1 MYIKNRAF
9 KERLTMDYTTLGEE
23 SKMEGL
29 PSPTQMPSLYQACQQ
44 IVDGR
49 KARGKQ
55 YDLAGVLMVLVWAKL
70 AGMSSVLAVSQ
81 WAKDQ
86 EKIIRKSVGMSWKQ
100 MPCAN
105 TYSYALAHVDSQ
117 QVNAHLAAWFVR
129 QMAQHPAGESP
140 HQHTHLAIDGKALKS
155 TGKQAYGG
163 DAPQLHLLHVYEAE
177 TGVVLQQIPIGSK
190 TNEVGA
196 LKPFLTEVMCKG
208 RVITA
213 DAAQSYHEMPR
224 LVKRAGGEVIL
235 IIKDN
240 TPVARADLELFFE
253 DPQADQQTWQSYQ
266 QIEKGH
272 GRLERRWIRCSPDL
286 NGLFFEDWGEIGQV
300 FRLQRERTVKGDLHV
315 SGTPPGMK
323 TVVFRGEQSCE
334 VIYGLTT
341 MTMHRCPPEQL
352 LHSIRAHWKVEN
364 HLHWRRDAL
373 LGEDRCRVR
382 CHAVME
388 MLAVLNTVVLSLM
401 NAHQVSTVARQLRR
415 FASHPQEA
423 LPWLLQDF

>member
-1 MYIKNRAF
+1 
-9 KERLTMDYTTLGEE
+9 MDYTTLLEE
-23 SKMEGL
+23 SKTEKL
-29 PSPTQMPSLYQACQQ
+29 PSSPQMLSLYQVCQQ

-49 KARGKQ
+49 KARGKR
-55 YDLAGVLMVLVWAKL
+55 YDLAGVLLVLVWAKL
-70 AGMSSVLAVSQ
+70 TGMSSVLAVSQ

-86 EKIIRKSVGMSWKQ
+86 EKMIRKSVGIGWKR

-105 TYSYALAHVDSQ
+105 TYSYVLAHLESQ

-129 QMAQHPAGESP
+129 QMAQHPAGASND
-140 HQHTHLAIDGKALKS
+140 QHRHLAIDGKALKS
-155 TGKQAYGG
+155 TGEQAYGG
-163 DAPQLHLLHVYEAE
+163 DSPQQHLLHIYEAE
-177 TGVVLQQIPIGSK
+177 TGVVLQQIPIGTK

-196 LKPFLTEVMCKG
+196 LKPFLAEVTCKG

-213 DAAQSYHEMPR
+213 DAAQSYHEMTR

-253 DPQADQQTWQSYQ
+253 DPQADQHTWHSYTQ
-266 QIEKGH
+266 VEKGH

-286 NGLFFEDWGEIGQV
+286 NGLFFHDWGEIGQV
-300 FRLQRERTVKGDLHV
+300 FRLQRERMVK
-315 SGTPPGMK
+315 
-323 TVVFRGEQSCE
+323 GEQSCE
-334 VIYGLTT
+334 VVYGLTT
-341 MTMHRCPPEQL
+341 LPMSRCGPEQL
-352 LHSIRAHWKVEN
+352 LRYIRAHWKVEN

-382 CHAVME
+382 CIPVME

-401 NAHQVSTVARQLRR
+401 NVHQVSTVARQLRR

-423 LPWLLQDF
+423 LAWLLHDF

>member
-1 MYIKNRAF
+1 
-9 KERLTMDYTTLGEE
+9 MDYTTLLEE
-23 SKMEGL
+23 SKTEKL
-29 PSPTQMPSLYQACQQ
+29 PSPTEMPSLYQACQQ

-86 EKIIRKSVGMSWKQ
+86 EKIIRRSVGIDWKR

-105 TYSYALAHVDSQ
+105 TYSYVLAHVESQ
-117 QVNAHLAAWFVR
+117 QVNAYLAAWFVR
-129 QMAQHPAGESP
+129 QMAQHPAGEP
-140 HQHTHLAIDGKALKS
+140 THQHTHLAIDGKALKS

-163 DAPQLHLLHVYEAE
+163 DMPQQHLLHVYEAE

-196 LKPFLTEVMCKG
+196 LKPFLTEVLCKG

-213 DAAQSYHEMPR
+213 DAAQSYHEMTR

-253 DPQADQQTWQSYQ
+253 DPQADQHTWQSYQ
-266 QIEKGH
+266 QVEKGH

-286 NGLFFEDWGEIGQV
+286 NGLFFADWGEIGQV
-300 FRLQRERTVKGDLHV
+300 FRLQRERTVKG
-315 SGTPPGMK
+315 
-323 TVVFRGEQSCE
+323 EQSCE
-334 VIYGLTT
+334 VVYGLTT
-341 MTMHRCPPEQL
+341 LPMHQCSPEQL
-352 LHSIRAHWKVEN
+352 LHYIRAHWKVEN

-382 CHAVME
+382 CRAVME

>member
-1 MYIKNRAF
+1 
-9 KERLTMDYTTLGEE
+9 MDYTTLLEE
-23 SKMEGL
+23 SKTEKL
-29 PSPTQMPSLYQACQQ
+29 PSPTEMPSLYQACQQ

-86 EKIIRKSVGMSWKQ
+86 EKIIRSSVGIGWKR

-105 TYSYALAHVDSQ
+105 TYSYVLAHVESQ
-117 QVNAHLAAWFVR
+117 QVNTHLAAWFVR
-129 QMAQHPAGESP
+129 QMAQHPAGEST

-163 DAPQLHLLHVYEAE
+163 DAPQQHLLHVYEAE

-196 LKPFLTEVMCKG
+196 LKPLLTEVMCKG

-213 DAAQSYHEMPR
+213 DAAQSYHEMTR

-253 DPQADQQTWQSYQ
+253 DPQADQQTWQSFTQ
-266 QIEKGH
+266 VEKGH

-286 NGLFFEDWGEIGQV
+286 NGLFFHDWGEIGQV
-300 FRLQRERTVKGDLHV
+300 FRLQRERMIK
-315 SGTPPGMK
+315 
-323 TVVFRGEQSCE
+323 GEQSCE
-334 VIYGLTT
+334 VVYGLTT
-341 MTMHRCPPEQL
+341 LPMSRCAPERL
-352 LHSIRAHWKVEN
+352 LCYIRAHWKVEN

-382 CHAVME
+382 CIPVME

-401 NAHQVSTVARQLRR
+401 NVHQVSTVARQLRR

-423 LPWLLQDF
+423 LVWLLQDF